1 MHIYVKYVCIIHI
14 YIYIYIYIERGR
26 EMSHCS
32 LWPWFSTQKAVLDS
46 LGRWEIPT
54 ENHRS
59 QWGLKN
65 PRPFA
70 KTERTVYSLYI
81 VYWDIFRCIM
91 DIMDIMDIMEWICQ
105 GCCRN
110 ADSRRGIFWKVLSES
125 ARLTNEIRKMVTMAG
140 WKHPIE
146 TL

>member
-1 MHIYVKYVCIIHI
+1 
-14 YIYIYIYIERGR
+14 
-26 EMSHCS
+26 MSHCS

-65 PRPFA
+65 PRPFS

-81 VYWDIFRCIM
+81 VYWDIFRC
-91 DIMDIMDIMEWICQ
+91 IMDIMEWICQ

-125 ARLTNEIRKMVTMAG
+125 ARLMRYEKWSPWLETPHRNPLVNIQNA
-140 WKHPIE
+140 IE
-146 TL
+146 HGDVVRGCTHSKCCWFSISFHRFL